1 MLDELGSYPDSEIYP
16 MATTFTLPAT
26 QTAIVLGEA
35 DRPLIKRDSP
45 CPKLSSNQIV
55 VRTKAVALNPSDTK
69 MKGGFAVPYGVL
81 GADFAGTVVD
91 VGSDVTEV
99 AIGDTICGAQNI
111 MFNSTPEQAAF
122 AEYNWTRGGIWMKV
136 PNSYTIEAAASL
148 PVGVSTAGL
157 AMKLLGIPLPGEPAT
172 ESATVLVYGGSTA
185 TATIAMQLLRLSGYT
200 PIATCSPKHFDLA
213 KSNGAEEVFDYRDVD
228 CAEKIR
234 RYTKNN
240 LKYALDCI
248 VNVESTTACFK
259 AIGRAGGKYVSLD
272 PFPTHAASRK
282 VVHTDFVVGPLIFG
296 EGCTWPEPYGR
307 PPSEDLRQ
315 YGIKLWQIA
324 SRLLNEGKLRHHPL
338 RIMDGGFDTIMDGL
352 QLVSKGQLSGEKIV
366 VRLLN

>member
-185 TATIAMQLLRLSGYT
+185 TATIAMQLLRL
-200 PIATCSPKHFDLA
+200 
-213 KSNGAEEVFDYRDVD
+213 
-228 CAEKIR
+228 
-234 RYTKNN
+234 
-240 LKYALDCI
+240 
-248 VNVESTTACFK
+248 
-259 AIGRAGGKYVSLD
+259 
-272 PFPTHAASRK
+272 
-282 VVHTDFVVGPLIFG
+282 
-296 EGCTWPEPYGR
+296 
-307 PPSEDLRQ
+307 
-315 YGIKLWQIA
+315 
-324 SRLLNEGKLRHHPL
+324 
-338 RIMDGGFDTIMDGL
+338 
-352 QLVSKGQLSGEKIV
+352 
-366 VRLLN
+366 

>member
-185 TATIAMQLLRLSGYT
+185 TATIAMQLLRLILIW
-200 PIATCSPKHFDLA
+200 PRAMAPKKFSTIEMWTVQKKFWANESAIWLHVA
-213 KSNGAEEVFDYRDVD
+213 KVHKEQSKVRIRLYRQCGVHNSVFQGDWP
-228 CAEKIR
+228 C
-234 RYTKNN
+234 
-240 LKYALDCI
+240 
-248 VNVESTTACFK
+248 
-259 AIGRAGGKYVSLD
+259 GGKYVSLD

>member
-1 MLDELGSYPDSEIYP
+1 MTIIFLLSIMLDELGSYPDSEIYP

-228 CAEKIR
+228 CAEEIR

-259 AIGRAGGKYVSLD
+259 AIGL
-272 PFPTHAASRK
+272 
-282 VVHTDFVVGPLIFG
+282 GPLIFG